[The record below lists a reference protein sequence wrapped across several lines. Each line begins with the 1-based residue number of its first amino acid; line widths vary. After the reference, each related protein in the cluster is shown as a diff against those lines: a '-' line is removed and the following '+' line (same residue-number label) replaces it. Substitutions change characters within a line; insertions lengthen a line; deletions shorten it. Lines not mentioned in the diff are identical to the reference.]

1 MNQEL
6 KQIIAANLKPVL
18 AKYNVKGSLRVD
30 HSEIILTLR
39 QGKLNLQNDWR
50 NPKYYD
56 HRLDCFQIQTTPYYT
71 RWPHE
76 TYWSGQSFSFF
87 EEAKAALLSA
97 GYYDKSDIMTDYHD
111 VAYYWDIEI
120 KDYKY
125 IGD

>member
-39 QGKLNLQNDWR
+39 QGKLNLQNDWT
-50 NPKYYD
+50 NPKLNGQIWTDLYYN
-56 HRLDCFQIQTTPYYT
+56 RYC
-71 RWPHE
+71 HE
-76 TYWSGQSFSFF
+76 FWSGQSFNFF
-87 EEAKAALLSA
+87 EEAKAALKSA
-97 GYYDKSDIMTDYHD
+97 GYYDNSNIMTDYHD
-111 VAYYWDIEI
+111 VAYYYNIDIEN
-120 KDYKY
+120 YKY